1 MASRAWSRNHIGVT
15 VADSLATFL
24 QGLSYEPDDFQL
36 RAMQSLDQDN
46 SVLVAA
52 PTGSGK
58 TLVAEYAIHRA
69 RSQAQRAF
77 YTTPIKALSNQKY
90 RDLGNLYGYEH
101 VGLVTGDNAINPEAS
116 VVVMTTE
123 VLRNMIYAS
132 SNRLTRLG
140 VVILDEVHYLQ
151 DAYRGPVWE
160 EVIIQL
166 EPTVQLVCLSATVSN
181 ADEVGRWLTTV
192 RGTTDVIVETRRPV
206 ELINHFAVHD
216 GDSDST
222 VMHRTVVGNEPNQAI
237 IRLLASAGRS
247 QQQQRRTKGKR
258 LARRFST
265 PSRPEVVE
273 LLHDNDML
281 PAIVFI
287 FSRAQCEDAVNSC
300 IKIGLQLTDHDEAG
314 RIQEILEDHTAGLS
328 PDDKKALSY
337 DTFLAQV
344 RAGIACHHAGMI
356 PMFKEAVE
364 ECFIEGLIKV
374 VFATETLAVGI
385 NMPARAVVIEKLT
398 KYTGEHH
405 SLLRASEFAQ
415 LTGRAGRRGLD
426 KIGHAVTLWNPFVSF
441 DQVVGLAMS
450 RSFQLTSAFR
460 PTFNMAVNMV
470 RRHSERAAAH
480 LLNLSFAQ
488 FQADRDVV
496 TVEAKLQR
504 KRDELRALA
513 DGRTVDEE
521 FVEEIDPTGTSAL
534 SSISKTQFASE
545 VEVEIALRGLRPGDV
560 LMCDAHNVRGRAVV
574 LTTASRK
581 QGTRLALLTPS
592 KKTIDVVSSDF
603 RSVPVKAGRID
614 LPVPFE
620 PNRTDFIIETQRRL
634 VKARVEEVSGKPVAS
649 PRLDAATVKS
659 SSERKM
665 RKLQNEIVSLEASTH
680 TRSGS
685 VWARFEDV
693 IAVLDQLGY
702 VNDWQLTSKGEMLAG
717 VFHESDLLVVEI
729 LHSSILDN
737 LTMPDLVAVLSS
749 VVYEPRGGEE
759 VGSMRGLNDT
769 VRNRIKRIEKLS
781 TKLQDIERSK
791 GMAVHRSPDGG
802 IGWEMTR
809 WALGDPLSKI
819 LDPYLTP
826 GDFVRCVRHM
836 IDLLHQ
842 LQVVIDPQ
850 SSLAM
855 RIEEAIAGLDRGVVA
870 ASAGGGAP

>member
-1 MASRAWSRNHIGVT
+1 MT
-15 VADSLATFL
+15 VPDSLATFL

-69 RSQAQRAF
+69 RSQSQRAF

-90 RDLGNLYGYEH
+90 RDLGNLYGFEH
-101 VGLVTGDNAINPEAS
+101 VGLVTGDNAINPDAS

-132 SNRLTRLG
+132 SSRLTRLG
-140 VVILDEVHYLQ
+140 VVVLDEVHYLQ
-151 DAYRGPVWE
+151 DTYRGPVWE

-166 EPTVQLVCLSATVSN
+166 ELTVQLVCLSATVSN

-216 GDSDST
+216 GASDST
-222 VMHRTVVGNEPNQAI
+222 VMHRTVVGNEANQAI

-247 QQQQRRTKGKR
+247 QEQERRTKGR
-258 LARRFST
+258 RSPRRFST
-265 PSRPEVVE
+265 PSRPEIVE
-273 LLHDNDML
+273 LLDDNDML

-300 IKIGLQLTDHDEAG
+300 IKAGLQLTDHDEAS
-314 RIQEILEDHTAGLS
+314 RIQEILEDRTAGLS
-328 PDDKKALSY
+328 LDDKKALSY
-337 DTFLAQV
+337 ETFLSQV
-344 RAGIACHHAGMI
+344 RAGVACHHAGMI

-504 KRDELRALA
+504 KRDELRALN
-513 DGRTVDEE
+513 DGHDKDGVNDVFLWEDDRDRGA
-521 FVEEIDPTGTSAL
+521 PTSDITRV
-534 SSISKTQFASE
+534 QFATE

-581 QGTRLALLTPS
+581 QGTKVALLTPS
-592 KKTIDVVSSDF
+592 KKTIHVVSSDF
-603 RSVPVKAGRID
+603 RSVPMKAGRID

-620 PNRTDFIIETQRRL
+620 PNRTDFIVETQRRL
-634 VKARVEEVSGKPVAS
+634 VKARVDDVVGKPVAS
-649 PRLDAATVKS
+649 PRLDAATARS
-659 SSERKM
+659 SAERKM
-665 RKLQNEIVSLEASTH
+665 RKLQNEIISLEAATH

-693 IAVLDQLGY
+693 ISVLDQLGY
-702 VNDWQLTSKGEMLAG
+702 VKDWELTSKGEMLAG

-737 LTMPDLVAVLSS
+737 LSMPDLVAVLSS

-769 VRNRIKRIEKLS
+769 VRNRIKRIDKLS
-781 TKLQDIERSK
+781 TKLQDIERSR

-802 IGWEMTR
+802 LGWEMSR

-826 GDFVRCVRHM
+826 GDFVRSVRHM

-842 LQVVIDPQ
+842 LQAVIDPH
-850 SSLAM
+850 SSLAE
-855 RIEEAIAGLDRGVVA
+855 RIVDAIDGLDRGVVA

>member
-1 MASRAWSRNHIGVT
+1 VT
-15 VADSLATFL
+15 DSLATFL

-69 RSQAQRAF
+69 RSQSQRAF

-151 DAYRGPVWE
+151 DTYRGPVWE

-166 EPTVQLVCLSATVSN
+166 EPSVQLVCLSATVSN

-216 GDSDST
+216 GASDST

-247 QQQQRRTKGKR
+247 QQQLRRTKGKR
-258 LARRFST
+258 VARRFST

-273 LLHDNDML
+273 LLDDNDML

-300 IKIGLQLTDHDEAG
+300 IKSGLQLTDHDEAG

-328 PDDKKALSY
+328 PDDKNALSY

-344 RAGIACHHAGMI
+344 RAGIACHHASMI
-356 PMFKEAVE
+356 PMFKE
-364 ECFIEGLIKV
+364 
-374 VFATETLAVGI
+374 
-385 NMPARAVVIEKLT
+385 

-504 KRDELRALA
+504 KRDELRSLT
-513 DGRTVDEE
+513 DGRLGDDDD
-521 FVEEIDPTGTSAL
+521 IDQSESTPSSLASTTSHM
-534 SSISKTQFASE
+534 QFASE

-581 QGTRLALLTPS
+581 QGTRVALLTPS

-603 RSVPVKAGRID
+603 RSMPVKAGHID

-620 PNRTDFIIETQRRL
+620 PNRTDFIVETQRRL
-634 VKARVEEVSGKPVAS
+634 VKARVDDVTGRPIAS
-649 PRLDAATVKS
+649 PRVDAAAVKS
-659 SSERKM
+659 SAERKM

-702 VNDWQLTSKGEMLAG
+702 VSDWKLTPKGEMLAG

-737 LTMPDLVAVLSS
+737 LSMPDLVAVLSS

-781 TKLQDIERSK
+781 TRLQDIERAK
-791 GMAVHRSPDGG
+791 GMAIHRSPDGG
-802 IGWEMTR
+802 IGWEMSR

-842 LQVVIDPQ
+842 IQVVVDPQ
-850 SSLAM
+850 GSLAA
-855 RIEEAIAGLDRGVVA
+855 RIDEAIEGLDRGVVA

>member
-1 MASRAWSRNHIGVT
+1 
-15 VADSLATFL
+15 
-24 QGLSYEPDDFQL
+24 
-36 RAMQSLDQDN
+36 
-46 SVLVAA
+46 
-52 PTGSGK
+52 
-58 TLVAEYAIHRA
+58 
-69 RSQAQRAF
+69 
-77 YTTPIKALSNQKY
+77 
-90 RDLGNLYGYEH
+90 
-101 VGLVTGDNAINPEAS
+101 
-116 VVVMTTE
+116 
-123 VLRNMIYAS
+123 
-132 SNRLTRLG
+132 
-140 VVILDEVHYLQ
+140 
-151 DAYRGPVWE
+151 
-160 EVIIQL
+160 
-166 EPTVQLVCLSATVSN
+166 
-181 ADEVGRWLTTV
+181 
-192 RGTTDVIVETRRPV
+192 V

-216 GDSDST
+216 GASDST
-222 VMHRTVVGNEPNQAI
+222 VMHRTVVGNEPNQAV

-258 LARRFST
+258 VARRFTT
-265 PSRPEVVE
+265 PSRPEIVE
-273 LLHDNDML
+273 LLDDNDML

-287 FSRAQCEDAVNSC
+287 FSRAQCEDAVTSC
-300 IKIGLQLTDHDEAG
+300 IKAGLQLTDHDEAG
-314 RIQEILEDHTAGLS
+314 RIQEILEMHTAGLS
-328 PDDKKALSY
+328 ADDKRALNY
-337 DTFLAQV
+337 ETFLTQV

-356 PMFKEAVE
+356 PMFKEAIE
-364 ECFIEGLIKV
+364 ECFIEGLVKV

-405 SLLRASEFAQ
+405 ALLRASEFAQ

-504 KRDELRALA
+504 KRDELRALT
-513 DGRTVDEE
+513 DGRSDTENALDDESDDHSPRD
-521 FVEEIDPTGTSAL
+521 FRGNIQYAT
-534 SSISKTQFASE
+534 E
-545 VEVEIALRGLRPGDV
+545 VEVEIALRGMRPGDV

-581 QGTRLALLTPS
+581 QGTRVALLTPS
-592 KKTIDVVSSDF
+592 KKTIDVVASDF
-603 RSVPVKAGRID
+603 RSLPMKAGRID

-620 PNRTDFIIETQRRL
+620 PNRSDFIIETQRRL
-634 VKARVEEVSGKPVAS
+634 VKARVDDVVGKPVAS
-649 PRLDAATVKS
+649 PRLDSASVRS
-659 SSERKM
+659 SAERKM
-665 RKLQNEIVSLEASTH
+665 RKLQNEITSLEASTH

-693 IAVLDQLGY
+693 ISVLEQLGY
-702 VNDWQLTSKGEMLAG
+702 IDNWTLTTKGEMLAG

-749 VVYEPRGGEE
+749 VVFEPRGGEE
-759 VGSMRGLNDT
+759 VRSMRGLNDT
-769 VRNRIKRIEKLS
+769 VRHRIKRIEKMS
-781 TKLQDIERSK
+781 TKLQDIERSR

-802 IGWEMTR
+802 IGWEMSR

-836 IDLLHQ
+836 IDLLRQ
-842 LQVVIDPQ
+842 IQVVVDPN
-850 SSLAM
+850 SALAS
-855 RIEEAIAGLDRGVVA
+855 RVEEAIEALDRGVVA